1 MLQNRKNNK
10 TALRLICVFL
20 TVMALLSCFVLCT
33 ANAADNESQSND
45 TIKGVEDI
53 PGKIIGVQLGTTGD
67 EYATAYEGDSAGTK
81 IERYNKAAD
90 AIQSLKQQKVDCV
103 VIDEQTAKAFTEKN
117 SDIRILDEEFA
128 KEQYALCV
136 QKGNKEL
143 LNKLNNAID
152 TLRANGTL
160 SDIMTNYTGSDEERG
175 TKPYKQKDID
185 RINGTLVVATNAQFK
200 PYEYY
205 ENGEIVGIDVDIM
218 KAICDELQMELKIE
232 DIEFDSIITSI
243 QSGKADVGAAG
254 MSVTEDRKKNV
265 DFSDFYAETK
275 QVIIVRNTEAEA
287 DSLSFFDKI
296 QQNFIDSG
304 RWNYIVTGLG
314 NTIFITIFA
323 IIIGVVLGSLIA
335 IVRTIHDQNNKL
347 KILNFICKLYLT
359 VIRGTPAMIQLL
371 IIYYVIF
378 ASVNVDKILVAIV
391 AFGLNSAAYVAEVIR
406 SGINSIDKGQ
416 FEAGRSLGL
425 TYKQTMLSIIL
436 PQAFKNIL
444 PALCNE
450 CISLLKETAIS
461 GYIGLT
467 DLTKAGDIIRSQT
480 FEAFIPLIAVAL
492 IYLVIVML
500 LTAGVNKLERK
511 LKNDNAR

>member
-1 MLQNRKNNK
+1 
-10 TALRLICVFL
+10 
-20 TVMALLSCFVLCT
+20 
-33 ANAADNESQSND
+33 
-45 TIKGVEDI
+45 
-53 PGKIIGVQLGTTGD
+53 
-67 EYATAYEGDSAGTK
+67 
-81 IERYNKAAD
+81 
-90 AIQSLKQQKVDCV
+90 
-103 VIDEQTAKAFTEKN
+103 
-117 SDIRILDEEFA
+117 
-128 KEQYALCV
+128 
-136 QKGNKEL
+136 
-143 LNKLNNAID
+143 
-152 TLRANGTL
+152 
-160 SDIMTNYTGSDEERG
+160 MTNYTGSDEERG

>member
-1 MLQNRKNNK
+1 MLKSRKNNQ
-10 TALRLICVFL
+10 TAWRFICILLAV
-20 TVMALLSCFVLCT
+20 TALLSCFMLST
-33 ANAADNESQSND
+33 ANAADTDGQD
-45 TIKGVEDI
+45 DGTIKSAEDI
-53 PGKIIGVQLGTTGD
+53 PGKTVGVQLGTTGD
-67 EYATAYEGDSAGTK
+67 EYVTEYEGDEKGTK

-103 VIDEQTAKAFTEKN
+103 VIDEQTAKSFTEKN
-117 SDIRILDEEFA
+117 SDIKILDEEFT
-128 KEQYALCV
+128 KEQYAFCV
-136 QKGNKEL
+136 KKGNKEL
-143 LNKLNNAID
+143 LDKLNNAID
-152 TLRANGTL
+152 NLKADGTL
-160 SDIMTNYTGSDEERG
+160 ADIVINYTGSDEEIG
-175 TKPYKQKDID
+175 TKPYNQKNVD
-185 RINGTLVVATNAQFK
+185 RKNGTLIVATNAQFK

-205 ENGEIVGIDVDIM
+205 EDGEIVGIDMDIM
-218 KAICDELQMELKIE
+218 RAVCDELQMELKID
-232 DIEFDSIITSI
+232 DIAFDSIITSV
-243 QSGKADVGAAG
+243 QSGKADVGASG

-265 DFSDFYAETK
+265 DFSNFYAETK
-275 QVIIVRNTEAEA
+275 QVIIVRSTDTDA
-287 DSLSFFDKI
+287 DGISFFEKL
-296 QQNFIDSG
+296 QQNFVDG
-304 RWNYIVTGLG
+304 NRWNYIVTGLG
-314 NTIFITIFA
+314 NTLIITLFA
-323 IIIGVVLGSLIA
+323 IIIGIVLGSLIA
-335 IVRTIHDQNNKL
+335 IIRTIHDQNNKL

-359 VIRGTPAMIQLL
+359 IIRGTPAMIQLL

-378 ASVNVDKILVAIV
+378 ASVNVDKIFVAVV

-406 SGINSIDKGQ
+406 SGISSIDKGQ

-425 TYKQTMLSIIL
+425 TYDQTMFSIIL

>member
-1 MLQNRKNNK
+1 MLKSRKTNQ
-10 TALRLICVFL
+10 TALRFVCILLIA
-20 TVMALLSCFVLCT
+20 TALLSCFMLCT
-33 ANAADNESQSND
+33 ANATD
-45 TIKGVEDI
+45 TENQDDAIKSAKDI
-53 PGKIIGVQLGTTGD
+53 PGKTIGVQLGTTGD
-67 EYATAYEGDSAGTK
+67 DYATEYERNGSGTK
-81 IERYNKAAD
+81 VERYNKAAD
-90 AIQSLKQQKVDCV
+90 AIQSLKQQKVNCV
-103 VIDEQTAKAFTEKN
+103 VIDEQTAKSFTEKN
-117 SDIRILDEEFA
+117 PDIKILDEEFA

-136 QKGNKEL
+136 KKGNKEL
-143 LNKLNNAID
+143 LDNINTAIE
-152 TLRANGTL
+152 TLRENGTL
-160 SDIMTNYTGSDEERG
+160 SDIMTNYTGSDKEKG
-175 TKPYKQKDID
+175 TKPYNQKNVD
-185 RINGTLVVATNAQFK
+185 RSNGTLIVATNAQFK

-205 ENGEIVGIDVDIM
+205 ENGEIVGIDMDIM
-218 KAICDELQMELKIE
+218 RAICDELKMELKIE
-232 DIEFDSIITSI
+232 DIEFDSIITSV

-265 DFSDFYAETK
+265 DFSDFYSETK
-275 QVIIVRNTEAEA
+275 QVIIVRNTENSA
-287 DSLSFFDKI
+287 DGMSFIDKL
-296 QQNFIDSG
+296 QQNFIDSN
-304 RWNYIVTGLG
+304 RWNYIVTGLI
-314 NTIFITIFA
+314 NTIIITICA
-323 IIIGVVLGSLIA
+323 IIIGIVLGALIA

-378 ASVNVDKILVAIV
+378 ASVNVDKILVAVV

-425 TYKQTMLSIIL
+425 NYKQTMLSIIL

-500 LTAGVNKLERK
+500 LTVGVNKLERK
-511 LKNDNAR
+511 LKNDNAG